1 MEKVSY
7 TFLACSDTYFPVKL
21 VFGSGL
27 DMAHHHC
34 LLRMCFYHGA
44 KPASIMEQNQLLALF
59 DNNNFVKRS
68 YYFVFIIKF
77 K

>member
-27 DMAHHHC
+27 DMVC
-34 LLRMCFYHGA
+34 QLRMCFYHGA
-44 KPASIMEQNQLLALF
+44 KAASRQLSI
-59 DNNNFVKRS
+59 V
-68 YYFVFIIKF
+68 
-77 K
+77 